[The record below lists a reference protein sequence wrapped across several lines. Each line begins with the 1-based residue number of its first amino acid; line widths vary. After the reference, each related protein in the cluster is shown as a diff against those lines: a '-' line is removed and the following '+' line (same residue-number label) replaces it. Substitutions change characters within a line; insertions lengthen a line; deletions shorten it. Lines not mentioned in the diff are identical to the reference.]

1 MALRRTLLVRQ
12 RFIPV
17 TPRPCAY
24 MKPFLAMDSFLE
36 SSRNDYISN
45 SPLLSLIVISIEAR
59 MNLMIPWKL
68 GSICSFHGISNH
80 QTSPTSNFHG
90 NGVLCFTPVKEYNYS
105 VESDFLK
112 VFYRI
117 WVSMNSSQQIPRF
130 FCLMEVIPRQG
141 SSQAIQLYS
150 SPQRQNSGRCV

>member
-1 MALRRTLLVRQ
+1 MELLQCSMERSDSVEESQLHSMLELHRIIGFLEIRGIVDDDRNSAMALRRTLLVRQ

-24 MKPFLAMDSFLE
+24 MKPFLAMDSFLA

-59 MNLMIPWKL
+59 KNLMIPWKL

-105 VESDFLK
+105 VESDFF
-112 VFYRI
+112 VNF
-117 WVSMNSSQQIPRF
+117 
-130 FCLMEVIPRQG
+130 
-141 SSQAIQLYS
+141 
-150 SPQRQNSGRCV
+150 